1 MADYNSKAVKAVP
14 RTRDEHSQLFCPL
27 HVQLLLSNFC
37 RKVGHWPPGPTPESQ
52 PALRVAGRPLLVPGD
67 LPRPSVRPWCARW
80 RLPRPLPSVVILF
93 FTTAG
98 QLYGFT
104 SIGGEWSIWDGCR
117 FTRTHHAYPDVRAGV
132 QRFACAHAA
141 TDTHPQRREKSI
153 FARHSLV
160 RYCYTR
166 SIAPCIDLASCVHAG
181 PQIGLTRQSA
191 AARPPPDAPCA
202 PTRLVRVLAC
212 ADRELWVREEA
223 CKVACVEGLAGT
235 HQWGIKH
242 GVD

>member
-1 MADYNSKAVKAVP
+1 MTV
-14 RTRDEHSQLFCPL
+14 
-27 HVQLLLSNFC
+27 
-37 RKVGHWPPGPTPESQ
+37 TPST
-52 PALRVAGRPLLVPGD
+52 P
-67 LPRPSVRPWCARW
+67 
-80 RLPRPLPSVVILF
+80 
-93 FTTAG
+93 
-98 QLYGFT
+98 YGFT
-104 SIGGEWSIWDGCR
+104 IYEYRGGVVDLGRLSVH
-117 FTRTHHAYPDVRAGV
+117 TRTHHAYPDVRAGV

-153 FARHSLV
+153 FARHSL
-160 RYCYTR
+160 RGPLLLHKR
-166 SIAPCIDLASCVHAG
+166 SIGIAPCIDLAPCVHAG
-181 PQIGLTRQSA
+181 PQIGLTRRSA

-223 CKVACVEGLAGT
+223 CKVACGEGLRLAGT